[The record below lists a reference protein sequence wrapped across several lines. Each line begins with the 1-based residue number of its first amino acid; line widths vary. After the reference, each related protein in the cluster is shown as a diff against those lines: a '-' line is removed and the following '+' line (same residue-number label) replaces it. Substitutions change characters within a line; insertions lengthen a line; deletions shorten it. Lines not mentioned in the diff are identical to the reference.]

1 MDMRRPK
8 RARVLGRLAISPRG
22 AGVAV
27 LTAALSFGLGH
38 SLRAAPSG
46 LWQLLLAAISI
57 SAGVLALAWWSAL
70 AEWRRER
77 RALKRIH
84 DERELLIESIDVTP
98 TPFALYD
105 RNDLLVAFNSSYR
118 ELHEPAFSRLSQP
131 IRYADLMREVARQTL
146 PPEAVEQAV
155 AERVAIQAQA
165 NGFPA
170 DRIYPGGRWLRVS
183 KKRTRS
189 GGIAG
194 FASDI
199 TELKQREVEL
209 AESEARFRAL
219 SETSPMGLWQIDATG
234 APLYANPALI
244 RLLDLPPDTTAKS
257 ETLSALLVP
266 VSTVILATR
275 DCAARP
281 ERFETRIATAA
292 GEKRDVL
299 VAATAWLKDRAGHP
313 ACVATIVDITELKA
327 AQARVEHLAT
337 HDALTGLGNRTRF
350 AQALRS
356 ALADAA
362 DDGMSVAL
370 LAIDLDHF
378 KQVND
383 RLGHAS
389 GDMVLCAAAQRMRAA
404 TRNEDLICRL
414 GGDEFAVVVKGETQ
428 DIADEIADRLLGA
441 LSSPFGLGGEEMSV
455 GASIGIASFPE
466 DAVDVDTL
474 LRNADLALYRAKH
487 RGRCG
492 IARYAEADDQVAA
505 A

>member
-1 MDMRRPK
+1 MDTGRPK
-8 RARVLGRLAISPRG
+8 QARVSDRLAISSRS
-22 AGVAV
+22 AGVA
-27 LTAALSFGLGH
+27 TFAAILALGLGEV
-38 SLRAAPSG
+38 LRAAPSG
-46 LWQLLLAAISI
+46 LWQPLLAAMSMMT
-57 SAGVLALAWWSAL
+57 GLLVLAWWSAL

-77 RALKRIH
+77 HALKRVH

-131 IRYADLMREVARQTL
+131 IRYADLMREVACQTL

-155 AERVAIQAQA
+155 AERVAIQARA
-165 NGFPA
+165 NGSST

-183 KKRTRS
+183 KQRTRS

-199 TELKQREVEL
+199 TELKRREVEL

-219 SETSPMGLWQIDATG
+219 SETSPMGLWQIDETG
-234 APLYANPALI
+234 EPLYANPALI
-244 RLLDLPPDTTAKS
+244 RLLALPPDTSAKN
-257 ETLSALLVP
+257 ETLCALLVP
-266 VSTVILATR
+266 ISTAILATR
-275 DCAARP
+275 DQATPP
-281 ERFETRIATAA
+281 ERFETKLATAN

-299 VAATAWLKDRAGHP
+299 VAATAWLMDSAGHP
-313 ACVATIVDITELKA
+313 ACVATIVDITELKD

-350 AQALRS
+350 AQALGD

-362 DDGMSVAL
+362 EDGMSIAL

-389 GDMVLCAAAQRMRAA
+389 GDMVLCVAAQRMRAA
-404 TRNEDLICRL
+404 TRSQDQICRL
-414 GGDEFAVVVKGETQ
+414 GGDEFAVIVKGE
-428 DIADEIADRLLGA
+428 APALAVEIADRLLSA

-466 DAVDVDTL
+466 DALDIDTL
-474 LRNADLALYRAKH
+474 LRNADIALYRAKH

-492 IARYAEADDQVAA
+492 VARYAEADDQVAA